1 MIDGHEGEGWVDGRI
16 DDRDIQSVNRIDWL
30 PVRPCGSAQRIYA
43 ELELGSTNGIDV
55 DDVFEV
61 KNVGQ
66 DEVFLVRCCGTNGLV
81 ERNALYI
88 FIFRTKQIIR
98 AILDPTRHIGVR
110 RAAVGR
116 VVLEPSILRWIV
128 RGCNDDAVCEVFFT
142 ISVVNENGS
151 RDDRSRGYTV
161 IFLDDGLN
169 AIRGQHFESSALG
182 RRGERM

>member
-1 MIDGHEGEGWVDGRI
+1 MIDSHEGEGWVDGGI
-16 DDRDIQSVNRIDWL
+16 NNSDLQTVDRVDWL
-30 PVRPCGSAQRIYA
+30 PVWSRRSAQRIYA

-61 KNVGQ
+61 TNVGQ

-110 RAAVGR
+110 RAA
-116 VVLEPSILRWIV
+116 
-128 RGCNDDAVCEVFFT
+128 
-142 ISVVNENGS
+142 
-151 RDDRSRGYTV
+151 
-161 IFLDDGLN
+161 
-169 AIRGQHFESSALG
+169 
-182 RRGERM
+182 